1 MTAELLHRP
10 RWQTAGMRRLLR
22 VLAVFAAAVAVLA
35 AGALALALQGAPRVP
50 QRADIAPADI
60 ERALAFARAHD
71 PRRLPPG
78 LLRIAFVNERD
89 ADLLLHHA
97 AQRWLAA
104 TTRLKVEPG
113 RAQVEASVPL
123 AGGRWLNVELQLR
136 QAERFPVV
144 ERLHVGR
151 LPVPP
156 SWVLPLAQRFA
167 AWRGLSAEAL
177 AVGDFVRG
185 VRFGPGHAI
194 VSYRY
199 SADARERVLA
209 AVLPPEQRQRVQA
222 YAAKLAQLA
231 DPPPADGSI
240 SLARLLPPLFRLAAE
255 RSAAGADAAEENR
268 AAIVALVL
276 YSNRRALDLIMP
288 AAQDGIPVR
297 PLVVLLQRR
306 DDLPRHFLVSAAL
319 AAEAGSPL
327 ADAVG
332 LWKELDDARR
342 GSGFSFDDLAA
353 DRAGTR
359 FGELAVAEPARLQRR
374 VAAVQEEEEFAP
386 AVDGLPSFM
395 HEAEFVRRFG
405 GIGAPAYRRMMA
417 EVERRVAALPLW
429 R

>member
-1 MTAELLHRP
+1 
-10 RWQTAGMRRLLR
+10 MRRAVR
-22 VLAVFAAAVAVLA
+22 GLAVLVFAILVLA
-35 AGALALALQGAPRVP
+35 ALALALALQGAPRVA
-50 QRADIAPADI
+50 QRVDITPADV

-71 PRRLPPG
+71 PRRQPPG
-78 LLRIAFVNERD
+78 QMQLAVVNERD

-104 TTRLKVEPG
+104 ATRVQLRPG
-113 RAQVEASVPL
+113 LAQVEASVPL
-123 AGGRWLNVELQLR
+123 AAGRWLNVELQLR
-136 QAERFPVV
+136 QAGRFPTV
-144 ERLHVGR
+144 ERLHIGR

-167 AWRGLSAEAL
+167 AWRGLLAEML
-177 AVGDFVRG
+177 AVADFVRG
-185 VRFGPGHAI
+185 VQFGPGSAM
-194 VSYRY
+194 VAYRY

-209 AVLPPEQRQRVQA
+209 AVLPPEQRQRVKA
-222 YAAKLAQLA
+222 YAALLAQLA
-231 DPPPADGSI
+231 EPPPADGTI
-240 SLARLLPPLFRLAAE
+240 SLARLLPRLFSLAAE
-255 RSAAGADAAEENR
+255 RTAAGADAAEENR

-288 AAQDGIPVR
+288 TALDGIPAQ

-306 DDLPRHFLVSAAL
+306 EDLPRHFLVSAAL

-332 LWKELDDARR
+332 VWKELDDARR

-359 FGELAVAEPARLQRR
+359 FGELAVAEPAKLQQRA
-374 VAAVQEEEEFAP
+374 AAVLQETDFAP

-395 HEAEFVRRFG
+395 HEAEFARRFG
-405 GIGAPAYRRMMA
+405 GVGAPAYRQMMA
-417 EVERRVAALPLW
+417 EVDRRVAALPLW